1 MSTCKITYNGNE
13 ISSVD
18 ETAPVSVAY
27 NSATIA
33 TLNDGDTK
41 TLGCH
46 GKVMSSDVV
55 IGSKTLNCNGKLM
68 QGDIVVELVGSATS
82 GETWYFNDT
91 VGSISS
97 IIGVGVKELYVNFT
111 SNGVSYTMMRN
122 ITIVEGKFH
131 YVNIMQYYNSDT
143 EAFANVYRYD
153 INTWYNEAYRTL
165 VLDEPAT
172 GDVLAFLEANAT
184 KLS

>member
-18 ETAPVSVAY
+18 ETAPVSVTY
-27 NSATIA
+27 NNATIV

-46 GKVMSSDVV
+46 GKVMASDVV

-91 VGSISS
+91 
-97 IIGVGVKELYVNFT
+97 IGMPDMGFVNVNFT
-111 SNGVSYTMMRN
+111 SNGTEYTRMHE
-122 ITIVEGKFH
+122 IATGKFLH
-131 YVNIMQYYNSDT
+131 QMQYENNKTGVASAVYNYKTS
-143 EAFANVYRYD
+143 
-153 INTWYNEAYRTL
+153 TWFNEAYRTI

-172 GDVLAFLEANAT
+172 GDVLAYLEANAT

>member
-13 ISSVD
+13 ISAVD

-46 GKVMSSDVV
+46 GKVMASDVV
-55 IGSKTLNCNGKLM
+55 VGGKTLNCNGKLM

-91 VGSISS
+91 
-97 IIGVGVKELYVNFT
+97 IGYPNGNLSVNFT
-111 SNGVSYTMMRN
+111 SNGAEYIAMNRINYRFWNYLAYVSDNTVATYD
-122 ITIVEGKFH
+122 
-131 YVNIMQYYNSDT
+131 YNKS
-143 EAFANVYRYD
+143 E
-153 INTWYNEAYRTL
+153 WYNEAYRTI

-172 GDVLAFLEANAT
+172 GDVLAFLEASAT

>member
-1 MSTCKITYNGNE
+1 MSTCKISYNGNE
-13 ISSVD
+13 ISAVD

-46 GKVMSSDVV
+46 GKVMASDVV
-55 IGSKTLNCNGKLM
+55 VGGKTLNCNGKLM
-68 QGDIVVELVGSATS
+68 QGDIVVELVGSTPS
-82 GETWYFNDT
+82 GETWYFNNT
-91 VGSISS
+91 IGSFGTGTISA
-97 IIGVGVKELYVNFT
+97 NFT
-111 SNGVSYTMMRN
+111 SNGSEYTRMHEIKR
-122 ITIVEGKFH
+122 GSFAH
-131 YVNIMQYYNSDT
+131 QMQYENPNTGVISSVYNYKKNKW
-143 EAFANVYRYD
+143 AK
-153 INTWYNEAYRTL
+153 EAYRTI

>member
-13 ISSVD
+13 ISAVD
-18 ETAPVSVAY
+18 EAAPVSVAY
-27 NSATIA
+27 NNATIA

-46 GKVMSSDVV
+46 GKVMASDVV

-68 QGDIVVELVGSATS
+68 QGDIVVELVGSSTS
-82 GETWYFNDT
+82 GETWYFNDR
-91 VGSISS
+91 
-97 IIGVGVKELYVNFT
+97 IGYPETNPLDVNFT
-111 SNGVSYTMMRN
+111 SLNVAFTGMYRHKTFTFIDELQYTQSNGKIVSAYNYKSSSWVDAVFR
-122 ITIVEGKFH
+122 TI
-131 YVNIMQYYNSDT
+131 
-143 EAFANVYRYD
+143 
-153 INTWYNEAYRTL
+153 

-184 KLS
+184 KIS

>member
-13 ISSVD
+13 ISAVD
-18 ETAPVSVAY
+18 ETAPVSVSY
-27 NSATIA
+27 NNATIA

-46 GKVMSSDVV
+46 GKVMASDVV

-82 GETWYFNDT
+82 GETWYFNDRIRIT
-91 VGSISS
+91 KTSR
-97 IIGVGVKELYVNFT
+97 LFVNFT
-111 SNGVSYTMMRN
+111 SNGVAYIGFYKR
-122 ITIVEGKFH
+122 
-131 YVNIMQYYNSDT
+131 YVSFSKKETLQYYNSEVEDL
-143 EAFANVYRYD
+143 VYS
-153 INTWYNEAYRTL
+153 NKQWLNEAYRTI
-165 VLDEPAT
+165 VLDKPAT

>member
-1 MSTCKITYNGNE
+1 MSTCKISYNGNE
-13 ISSVD
+13 ISAVD
-18 ETAPVSVAY
+18 EAAPVSVAY
-27 NSATIA
+27 NNATIA

-46 GKVMSSDVV
+46 GKVMASDVV
-55 IGSKTLNCNGKLM
+55 IGSKTLNCKGKLM

-91 VGSISS
+91 
-97 IIGVGVKELYVNFT
+97 IGYLVNSLSVKFT
-111 SNGVSYTMMRN
+111 SNGVSYNNMMRTQFGPR
-122 ITIVEGKFH
+122 IDLLTYG
-131 YVNIMQYYNSDT
+131 YGVNSNS
-143 EAFANVYRYD
+143 VYDYKSS
-153 INTWYNEAYRTL
+153 TWEEEAYRTI

-184 KLS
+184 KIS

>member
-13 ISSVD
+13 ISAVD

-27 NSATIA
+27 NSATIV

-46 GKVMSSDVV
+46 GKVMASDVV
-55 IGSKTLNCNGKLM
+55 VGGKTLNCNGKLM

-91 VGSISS
+91 IS
-97 IIGVGVKELYVNFT
+97 GCPEGKQVNFT
-111 SNGVSYTMMRN
+111 SNGTKYKKMYELKVTN
-122 ITIVEGKFH
+122 IIDRLH
-131 YVNIMQYYNSDT
+131 YERS
-143 EAFANVYRYD
+143 NVRSNGSTVDMAYD
-153 INTWYNEAYRTL
+153 YKKYTWYNEAYRTI

>member
-68 QGDIVVELVGSATS
+68 QGDIVVELVGSAPS

-91 VGSISS
+91 IGGISS
-97 IIGVGVKELYVNFT
+97 SGLYVNFT
-111 SNGVSYTMMRN
+111 SNGVAYTKILRTTIMVDKEFLHIMR
-122 ITIVEGKFH
+122 
-131 YVNIMQYYNSDT
+131 YYNSDT
-143 EAFANVYRYD
+143 GAFANAYNYQTS
-153 INTWYNEAYRTL
+153 TWYNEAYRTI

-172 GDVLAFLEANAT
+172 GDVLAFLEATAT

>member
-41 TLGCH
+41 TLGCN
-46 GKVMSSDVV
+46 GKVMISDVV
-55 IGSKTLNCNGKLM
+55 VGGKTLNCNGKLM

-82 GETWYFNDT
+82 GKTWYFNDT
-91 VGSISS
+91 IEKPVNSIIANFKSNGASYMRIYKKSQFNLDFLCYEKDGGHSS
-97 IIGVGVKELYVNFT
+97 IFV
-111 SNGVSYTMMRN
+111 
-122 ITIVEGKFH
+122 
-131 YVNIMQYYNSDT
+131 YNYK
-143 EAFANVYRYD
+143 N
-153 INTWYNEAYRTL
+153 NKWNNEAYRTI

-172 GDVLAFLEANAT
+172 GDVLVFLEANAT

>member
-1 MSTCKITYNGNE
+1 MSTCKISYNGNE
-13 ISSVD
+13 ISAVD
-18 ETAPVSVAY
+18 EAAPVSVAY

-46 GKVMSSDVV
+46 GKVMASDVV

-91 VGSISS
+91 IGSPEGNS
-97 IIGVGVKELYVNFT
+97 IVVNFT
-111 SNGVSYTMMRN
+111 SNGTEYTNMRKVATLKLSRLYYGGTYTGISDYAYSYN
-122 ITIVEGKFH
+122 G
-131 YVNIMQYYNSDT
+131 S
-143 EAFANVYRYD
+143 
-153 INTWYNEAYRTL
+153 TWQNEAYRTI

-172 GDVLAFLEANAT
+172 GNVLAFLEANAT
-184 KLS
+184 KIS

>member
-13 ISSVD
+13 ISAVD
-18 ETAPVSVAY
+18 EAAPVSVAY

-46 GKVMSSDVV
+46 DKVMASDVV
-55 IGSKTLNCNGKLM
+55 VGSKTLNCNGKLM

-91 VGSISS
+91 
-97 IIGVGVKELYVNFT
+97 IGYIVNLGVTFT
-111 SNGVSYTMMRN
+111 SNGVEYNGMKRTRFGIRVDDLSYVFGIDST
-122 ITIVEGKFH
+122 
-131 YVNIMQYYNSDT
+131 S
-143 EAFANVYRYD
+143 AYD
-153 INTWYNEAYRTL
+153 YKESTWYDEAYRTI

-184 KLS
+184 KIS

>member
-1 MSTCKITYNGNE
+1 MSTCKISYNGNE
-13 ISSVD
+13 ISAVD

-27 NSATIA
+27 NNTTIA
-33 TLNDGDTK
+33 TLNDGGTK

-46 GKVMSSDVV
+46 GKVMASDVV

-82 GETWYFNDT
+82 GETWYFNDK
-91 VGSISS
+91 
-97 IIGVGVKELYVNFT
+97 IGDIGAYGFNVNFT
-111 SNGVSYTMMRN
+111 SNGVAYTRISRAMIRVDEAY
-122 ITIVEGKFH
+122 ISV
-131 YVNIMQYYNSDT
+131 MQYYNSGT
-143 EAFANVYRYD
+143 AAVANAYRYGS
-153 INTWYNEAYRTL
+153 NTWYNEAYRTI

-172 GDVLAFLEANAT
+172 GNVLAFLEANAT

>member
-1 MSTCKITYNGNE
+1 MSTCKISYNGNE
-13 ISSVD
+13 ISAVD
-18 ETAPVSVAY
+18 EAAPVSVAY
-27 NSATIA
+27 NNATIA

-46 GKVMSSDVV
+46 GKVMASDVV
-55 IGSKTLNCNGKLM
+55 VGGKTLNCNGKLM

-82 GETWYFNDT
+82 GETWYLNDT
-91 VGSISS
+91 IGEITGGSQ
-97 IIGVGVKELYVNFT
+97 LYVNFT

-122 ITIVEGKFH
+122 ITITEGKFKF
-131 YVNIMQYYNSDT
+131 VNVMQYYNSDT
-143 EAFANVYRYD
+143 KALANVYRYD
-153 INTWYNEAYRTL
+153 SDTWYNEAYRTI

-172 GDVLAFLEANAT
+172 GGVLAFLEANAT

>member
-13 ISSVD
+13 ISAVD

-46 GKVMSSDVV
+46 GKVMASDVV

-68 QGDIVVELVGSATS
+68 QGDIVVELVGSTPS

-91 VGSISS
+91 IAKHSGF
-97 IIGVGVKELYVNFT
+97 KVNFT
-111 SNGVSYTMMRN
+111 SNGVAYTKMMRMRS
-122 ITIVEGKFH
+122 GKIYDKF
-131 YVNIMQYYNSDT
+131 
-143 EAFANVYRYD
+143 VYIQDNATATQTSAYD
-153 INTWYNEAYRTL
+153 YKASRWYNEALRTI

-172 GDVLAFLEANAT
+172 GDALAFLEANAT

>member
-18 ETAPVSVAY
+18 EAAPVSVAY

-46 GKVMSSDVV
+46 GKVMVSDVV

-68 QGDIVVELVGSATS
+68 QGDIVVELVGSTPS

-91 VGSISS
+91 IDECLVA
-97 IIGVGVKELYVNFT
+97 KAVNFK
-111 SNGVSYTMMRN
+111 SNGVAYVRFMEQRKKFFDKLFYYKDN
-122 ITIVEGKFH
+122 IENT
-131 YVNIMQYYNSDT
+131 S
-143 EAFANVYRYD
+143 VYDYSTS
-153 INTWYNEAYRTL
+153 TWYNEAYRTI

>member
-1 MSTCKITYNGNE
+1 MSTCKISYNGNE

-33 TLNDGDTK
+33 TLNDGYTK

-46 GKVMSSDVV
+46 GKVMASDVV
-55 IGSKTLNCNGKLM
+55 IGSKTLNCGGKLM
-68 QGDIVVELVGSATS
+68 QGDIVVELVGSTPS
-82 GETWYFNDT
+82 GETWYLNDT
-91 VGSISS
+91 IGSPNGILSF
-97 IIGVGVKELYVNFT
+97 NFT
-111 SNGVSYTMMRN
+111 SNGSAYTLMERKKFGPMYMLAYDN
-122 ITIVEGKFH
+122 IGTSSRSIA
-131 YVNIMQYYNSDT
+131 YNYSSS
-143 EAFANVYRYD
+143 
-153 INTWYNEAYRTL
+153 TWLNEAYRTI

-172 GDVLAFLEANAT
+172 GNVLAFLESNAT

>member
-1 MSTCKITYNGNE
+1 MSTCKISYNGNE

-27 NSATIA
+27 NNATIA
-33 TLNDGDTK
+33 ILNDGDTK

-46 GKVMSSDVV
+46 GKVMASDVV
-55 IGSKTLNCNGKLM
+55 VGGKTLNCNGKLM
-68 QGDIVVELVGSATS
+68 QGDIVVELVGSTPS

-91 VGSISS
+91 IGSFGTG
-97 IIGVGVKELYVNFT
+97 IITANFT
-111 SNGVSYTMMRN
+111 SDGAEYITMHEVKLGN
-122 ITIVEGKFH
+122 FAH
-131 YVNIMQYYNSDT
+131 QLQYENTNTELISPVYNYKKNKWTDK
-143 EAFANVYRYD
+143 
-153 INTWYNEAYRTL
+153 AYRTI

-172 GDVLAFLEANAT
+172 GDFLAFLEANAT

>member
-1 MSTCKITYNGNE
+1 MSTCKITYNDNE
-13 ISSVD
+13 ISAVD

-41 TLGCH
+41 TLECN
-46 GKVMSSDVV
+46 GKVMASDVV

-68 QGDIVVELVGSATS
+68 QGNIVVELVGSATS
-82 GETWYFNDT
+82 GETWYFNEEIGIPDT
-91 VGSISS
+91 HPFD
-97 IIGVGVKELYVNFT
+97 VNFT
-111 SNGVSYTMMRN
+111 SNGVAYTKIYMSIRTRPFTMKILCYEN
-122 ITIVEGKFH
+122 ADSGSIQV
-131 YVNIMQYYNSDT
+131 VYNYFNNLWS
-143 EAFANVYRYD
+143 
-153 INTWYNEAYRTL
+153 NEAYRTI

-184 KLS
+184 KLP

>member
-13 ISSVD
+13 ISAVD
-18 ETAPVSVAY
+18 EAAPVSVAY

-33 TLNDGDTK
+33 TLNDGDIK
-41 TLGCH
+41 TLGCN
-46 GKVMSSDVV
+46 GKVMASDVV

-91 VGSISS
+91 
-97 IIGVGVKELYVNFT
+97 IGYPDPDTLNVNFT
-111 SNGVSYTMMRN
+111 SDGVAFIRMTRKTKFGVDQLQYTQSNGDEVPVYVYKFASWPAPPLR
-122 ITIVEGKFH
+122 TI
-131 YVNIMQYYNSDT
+131 
-143 EAFANVYRYD
+143 
-153 INTWYNEAYRTL
+153 

>member
-13 ISSVD
+13 ISAVD

-46 GKVMSSDVV
+46 GKVMASNVV

-68 QGDIVVELVGSATS
+68 QGDIFVELVGSSTS

-91 VGSISS
+91 IDNCMLA
-97 IIGVGVKELYVNFT
+97 KNVNFK
-111 SNGVSYTMMRN
+111 SNGVAYVKFWELS
-122 ITIVEGKFH
+122 GKFFDDL
-131 YVNIMQYYNSDT
+131 YYYKDGGNNT
-143 EAFANVYRYD
+143 RVYNYRTS
-153 INTWYNEAYRTL
+153 TWYNEAYRTI

>member
-1 MSTCKITYNGNE
+1 MSTLKILYNGSE

-18 ETAPVSVAY
+18 ATSPTSVTY
-27 NSATIA
+27 NNSTIA

-41 TLGCH
+41 TLGCY
-46 GKVMSSDVV
+46 GKVMASDVA

-68 QGDIVVELVGSATS
+68 QGDIVVELVGSAAS

-91 VGSISS
+91 IKSVSALG
-97 IIGVGVKELYVNFT
+97 LYVNFT
-111 SNGVSYTMMRN
+111 SNGVSYTMMHST
-122 ITIVEGKFH
+122 TIIEGKFH

-153 INTWYNEAYRTL
+153 RNTWYNEAYRTI

-184 KLS
+184 KIS

>member
-1 MSTCKITYNGNE
+1 MSTCKISYNGNE
-13 ISSVD
+13 ISAVD
-18 ETAPVSVAY
+18 ETAPVSVTY
-27 NSATIA
+27 NNTTIA

-46 GKVMSSDVV
+46 GKVMVSDVA

-91 VGSISS
+91 IDTCMQS
-97 IIGVGVKELYVNFT
+97 KTVNFK
-111 SNGVSYTMMRN
+111 SNGVAYVRF
-122 ITIVEGKFH
+122 VEMSDKFRD
-131 YVNIMQYYNSDT
+131 YLYYY
-143 EAFANVYRYD
+143 EANYNNASVYNY
-153 INTWYNEAYRTL
+153 NTSTWQNEAYRTI

-172 GDVLAFLEANAT
+172 GEVLEFLEANAT

>member
-1 MSTCKITYNGNE
+1 MSTCKISYNGNE
-13 ISSVD
+13 ISAVD

-27 NSATIA
+27 NNTTIA

-46 GKVMSSDVV
+46 GKVMVSNVA

-91 VGSISS
+91 IGNPYNGSIN
-97 IIGVGVKELYVNFT
+97 VNFT
-111 SNGVSYTMMRN
+111 SNGVAYVKMMRIGN
-122 ITIVEGKFH
+122 GKF
-131 YVNIMQYYNSDT
+131 YEQLIYLQGSSTSVQ
-143 EAFANVYRYD
+143 AAAYD
-153 INTWYNEAYRTL
+153 YLTSTWYNEAYRTI

>member
-1 MSTCKITYNGNE
+1 MSTCKISYNGNE
-13 ISSVD
+13 ISAVD
-18 ETAPVSVAY
+18 ETAPVSVTY
-27 NSATIA
+27 NNATIV

-46 GKVMSSDVV
+46 GKVMVSNVA

-91 VGSISS
+91 ID
-97 IIGVGVKELYVNFT
+97 ICMQAKTVNFK
-111 SNGVSYTMMRN
+111 SNGVAYVRFMEVSN
-122 ITIVEGKFH
+122 KFID
-131 YVNIMQYYNSDT
+131 YLYYYKDNYDKT
-143 EAFANVYRYD
+143 FVYNY
-153 INTWYNEAYRTL
+153 NTSTWQNEAYRTI

>member
-13 ISSVD
+13 ISAVD
-18 ETAPVSVAY
+18 EAAPVSVAY

-46 GKVMSSDVV
+46 GKVMVSDVV
-55 IGSKTLNCNGKLM
+55 IGGKTLNCNGKLM
-68 QGDIVVELVGSATS
+68 QGDIVVELVGSTPS

-91 VGSISS
+91 
-97 IIGVGVKELYVNFT
+97 IGYITTVLNVKFT
-111 SNGVSYTMMRN
+111 SNGVSYNAMRRN
-122 ITIVEGKFH
+122 KFGRFIDDLT
-131 YVNIMQYYNSDT
+131 Y
-143 EAFANVYRYD
+143 AFGVDANRVYDY
-153 INTWYNEAYRTL
+153 IASTWYDEAYRTI
-165 VLDEPAT
+165 VLDKPAT

>member
-1 MSTCKITYNGNE
+1 MSTCKISYNGNE

-18 ETAPVSVAY
+18 ETSPVSVAY

-46 GKVMSSDVV
+46 GKVMASDVV

-68 QGDIVVELVGSATS
+68 QGNIVVELVGSTPS
-82 GETWYFNDT
+82 GETWYFNEKLKT
-91 VGSISS
+91 SNATYTIS
-97 IIGVGVKELYVNFT
+97 FT
-111 SNGVSYTMMRN
+111 SNSTRYSKLK
-122 ITIVEGKFH
+122 I
-131 YVNIMQYYNSDT
+131 SP
-143 EAFANVYRYD
+143 FARDRLKYD
-153 INTWYNEAYRTL
+153 NTTVCGGNGWINQAYRKITFYT
-165 VLDEPAT
+165 PPT
-172 GDVLAFLEANAT
+172 GALLNWLQSTAT

>member
-27 NSATIA
+27 NNATIS

-41 TLGCH
+41 TMGCH
-46 GKVMSSDVV
+46 GKVMASDVV

-68 QGDIVVELVGSATS
+68 QGNIVVELVGSATS

-91 VGSISS
+91 
-97 IIGVGVKELYVNFT
+97 IGNIDIGIVSVNFT
-111 SNGVSYTMMRN
+111 SNGTEYTRMRE
-122 ITIVEGKFH
+122 VKFGKFVH
-131 YVNIMQYYNSDT
+131 QMQYEGNT
-143 EAFANVYRYD
+143 LVNNVYDY
-153 INTWYNEAYRTL
+153 NTSTWTNEAYRTI

>member
-1 MSTCKITYNGNE
+1 MSTCKISYNGNE
-13 ISSVD
+13 ISAVD

-46 GKVMSSDVV
+46 GKVMVSDVV
-55 IGSKTLNCNGKLM
+55 IGGKTLNCNGKLM
-68 QGDIVVELVGSATS
+68 QGDIVVELVGSTPS

-91 VGSISS
+91 IEYTTILS
-97 IIGVGVKELYVNFT
+97 VKFT
-111 SNGVSYTMMRN
+111 SNGVAYNAMRRN
-122 ITIVEGKFH
+122 KFGIRADDLT
-131 YVNIMQYYNSDT
+131 YV
-143 EAFANVYRYD
+143 FGANANRAYD
-153 INTWYNEAYRTL
+153 YKRSKWHNEAYRTI

>member
-41 TLGCH
+41 TLGCN
-46 GKVMSSDVV
+46 GKVMVSDVV

-68 QGDIVVELVGSATS
+68 QGDIVVKLAGSATS
-82 GETWYFNDT
+82 GETWYFNN
-91 VGSISS
+91 V
-97 IIGVGVKELYVNFT
+97 IGPTASGDFYFNFT
-111 SNGVSYTMMRN
+111 SNGVAYTIMTKSFSSFINMYTLR
-122 ITIVEGKFH
+122 
-131 YVNIMQYYNSDT
+131 YVNSEGGVTAYNSLVDPKWQN
-143 EAFANVYRYD
+143 EAF
-153 INTWYNEAYRTL
+153 RTI
-165 VLDEPAT
+165 VLDEPAS

-184 KLS
+184 KIS

>member
-13 ISSVD
+13 ISAVD

-41 TLGCH
+41 ILGCN
-46 GKVMSSDVV
+46 GKVMASDVV

-68 QGDIVVELVGSATS
+68 QGNIVVELVGSATS
-82 GETWYFNDT
+82 GKTWYFNDT
-91 VGSISS
+91 
-97 IIGVGVKELYVNFT
+97 IGYPDQDTLNVNFT
-111 SNGVSYTMMRN
+111 AVNTTFIGMVAITGFVSHLQYIHSDGKMYSVYNYKTSKWVFEEAR
-122 ITIVEGKFH
+122 TI
-131 YVNIMQYYNSDT
+131 
-143 EAFANVYRYD
+143 
-153 INTWYNEAYRTL
+153 

>member
-41 TLGCH
+41 TLGCN
-46 GKVMSSDVV
+46 GKVMSSNVV

-68 QGDIVVELVGSATS
+68 QGDIVAELVGSATS
-82 GETWYFNDT
+82 GKTWYFNET
-91 VGSISS
+91 IGSVGPRAINA
-97 IIGVGVKELYVNFT
+97 NFT
-111 SNGVSYTMMRN
+111 SYGTKYTRMHEVKIGN
-122 ITIVEGKFH
+122 FAH
-131 YVNIMQYYNSDT
+131 QMQYENANTENTSKVYNYKKSKWVN
-143 EAFANVYRYD
+143 NVYRT
-153 INTWYNEAYRTL
+153 I

>member
-18 ETAPVSVAY
+18 ETAPVSVSY

-46 GKVMSSDVV
+46 GKVMASDVV
-55 IGSKTLNCNGKLM
+55 IGGKTLNCNGKLM

-82 GETWYFNDT
+82 GETWYFNNKLGT
-91 VGSISS
+91 NNTGTFV
-97 IIGVGVKELYVNFT
+97 VNFT
-111 SNGVSYTMMRN
+111 SNGVAYTGLFCVYSSFINMYRMEYEN
-122 ITIVEGKFH
+122 SEGN
-131 YVNIMQYYNSDT
+131 VIAYNSVMNIPWTD
-143 EAFANVYRYD
+143 
-153 INTWYNEAYRTL
+153 EAYRTI

>member
-13 ISSVD
+13 ISAVD

-46 GKVMSSDVV
+46 GKVMASNVV

-91 VGSISS
+91 IS
-97 IIGVGVKELYVNFT
+97 GCPEGKRVNFT
-111 SNGVSYTMMRN
+111 SNGVAYTFFIELATGFRKSVLCYGDN
-122 ITIVEGKFH
+122 TFV
-131 YVNIMQYYNSDT
+131 YNYKSS
-143 EAFANVYRYD
+143 
-153 INTWYNEAYRTL
+153 TWYDEAYRTI

-184 KLS
+184 KIS